1 MKTQKIYTADEEG
14 TQFVTSNL
22 TNRIKELKKDKDDD
36 ELLKKLNEA
45 NKLLKEQKAIQKEI
59 KTSKE
64 NIHAMTKDKLE
75 SLSIEEAKA
84 LVYEKRISPLMDQLN
99 QIPQNVMEKLK
110 KQLEQ
115 LEDKYSETLNDL
127 DDQIHQ
133 TEQEL
138 AKMIDDLTGNE
149 YDMKGLEAFKSLLGY

>member
-1 MKTQKIYTADEEG
+1 
-14 TQFVTSNL
+14 
-22 TNRIKELKKDKDDD
+22 
-36 ELLKKLNEA
+36 
-45 NKLLKEQKAIQKEI
+45 
-59 KTSKE
+59 
-64 NIHAMTKDKLE
+64 
-75 SLSIEEAKA
+75 
-84 LVYEKRISPLMDQLN
+84 MDQLN